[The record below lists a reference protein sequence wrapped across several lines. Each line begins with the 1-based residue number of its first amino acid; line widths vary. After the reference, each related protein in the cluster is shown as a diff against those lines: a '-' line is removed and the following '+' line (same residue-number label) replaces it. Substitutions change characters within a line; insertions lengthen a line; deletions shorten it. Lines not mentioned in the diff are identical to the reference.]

1 MSLTNKRIMATK
13 ATTFVKGGKVKE
25 EKAVKTAKA
34 GKAAVKKETV
44 PKAAPKTAPK
54 PAAKKKAVASVSAP
68 VAVSDRY
75 VYAVGRRK
83 TAVAQVRLYPSVAAE
98 IAVVNKRPIREYFGT
113 EALEAVALSP
123 LKTSGL
129 EAAFRVSVV
138 VRGGGLHGQAGA
150 VRLGVARCLIKHD
163 PLLRGTLKALG
174 FLTRDARVVERK
186 KPGLKKARRAPQ
198 WAKR

>member
-1 MSLTNKRIMATK
+1 MATK
-13 ATTFVKGGKVKE
+13 ATTKKTVTKTTIKKE
-25 EKAVKTAKA
+25 AVP
-34 GKAAVKKETV
+34 KAAVKTMV
-44 PKAAPKTAPK
+44 K
-54 PAAKKKAVASVSAP
+54 PAVKKKAVASAVPVAP
-68 VAVSDRY
+68 VLERY

-83 TAVAQVRLYPSVAAE
+83 TAVAQVRLYPSAE
-98 IAVVNKRPIREYFGT
+98 AEGAVVNKRPIREYFGT

-163 PLLRGTLKALG
+163 PLLRATLKALG

>member
-1 MSLTNKRIMATK
+1 MATK
-13 ATTFVKGGKVKE
+13 ATIEKEIKTE
-25 EKAVKTAKA
+25 EKAKV
-34 GKAAVKKETV
+34 VKK
-44 PKAAPKTAPK
+44 
-54 PAAKKKAVASVSAP
+54 PAVRKKKAVSATPAPAKAEAVSVSE
-68 VAVSDRY
+68 RY

-83 TAVAQVRLYPSVAAE
+83 TAVAQVRLYPTTEETVE
-98 IAVVNKRPIREYFGT
+98 VIVNKKSIREYFGT
-113 EALEAVALSP
+113 EALETVALSP

-150 VRLGVARCLIKHD
+150 IKLGVARCLIKHD
-163 PLLRGTLKALG
+163 PLLRAVLKAQG
-174 FLTRDARVVERK
+174 FLTRDARAVERK